1 MKTSTSKSSVVTQIL
16 LAVVAIVLGY
26 LLLFNKSVQVTTLCQ
41 ILCGGLIAVGVVSI
55 ASFFISN
62 DFKRIDR
69 YGFALGTMLVL
80 MGFIGLIR
88 MEDVTAHFEIYTGI
102 LSLVLGVL
110 VLQGTVQVKVLDYA
124 VWVLD
129 LVLAL
134 VCLGGAFC
142 VLSQITA
149 VTGLVAGFSNWLLL
163 ICGACCLFSM
173 LVTWFCIM
181 LAGRR
186 EKKAAAQREAEEQA
200 RKEAEEKA
208 RKDAELAEQARKVA
222 EEHAR
227 REAAEQ
233 TQQAMFLP
241 QRPRSSYSEQRKD
254 TTRISI
260 PQAGSNIRQFHNSAK
275 ALPVPPAG
283 LFISGG
289 PHTHPVTSYLFRYT

>member
-200 RKEAEEKA
+200 RIEAEEKA

-233 TQQAMFLP
+233 ARREAEEKARKEYEAQQAAAAAPAQPAETHHAGF
-241 QRPRSSYSEQRKD
+241 D
-254 TTRISI
+254 T
-260 PQAGSNIRQFHNSAK
+260 ANE
-275 ALPVPPAG
+275 VPPAEIPELVFG
-283 LFISGG
+283 AEEGHHADFDPTSGK
-289 PHTHPVTSYLFRYT
+289 

>member
-233 TQQAMFLP
+233 ARREAEEKARKEYEAQQAAAAAPAQPAETHHAGF
-241 QRPRSSYSEQRKD
+241 D
-254 TTRISI
+254 TASD
-260 PQAGSNIRQFHNSAK
+260 
-275 ALPVPPAG
+275 VPPAEAPELVFG
-283 LFISGG
+283 AEEGHHADFDPTSGK
-289 PHTHPVTSYLFRYT
+289 